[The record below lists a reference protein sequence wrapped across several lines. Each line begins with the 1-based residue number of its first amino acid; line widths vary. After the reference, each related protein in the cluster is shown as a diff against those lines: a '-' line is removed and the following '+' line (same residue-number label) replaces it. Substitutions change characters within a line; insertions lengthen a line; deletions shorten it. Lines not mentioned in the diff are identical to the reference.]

1 MMRLWLDEVSST
13 AGRGF
18 RINKAN
24 NCEGSS
30 AGATNSHAPRNAIFI
45 CCGQSGHCISINGC
59 DELARFLKIK
69 KYLSDSN
76 PKKKEEVK
84 KALKTSVEY
93 QQERLQK
100 KFAGARNKARRHI
113 KKLIQ
118 ENEITT
124 TDEIAT
130 VKSLFLDTH
139 RENYDPSAP
148 SNIFD
153 DLDVIEE
160 EYETENDCEGTARV
174 KIEEQ
179 E

>member
-1 MMRLWLDEVSST
+1 M
-13 AGRGF
+13 
-18 RINKAN
+18 
-24 NCEGSS
+24 
-30 AGATNSHAPRNAIFI
+30 
-45 CCGQSGHCISINGC
+45 
-59 DELARFLKIK
+59 KIK

-84 KALKTSVEY
+84 KALKTSAEY

-160 EYETENDCEGTARV
+160 EYETENDCEGTVRV